1 MLTQHLCSYN
11 CCTDTACIC
20 LTLLGCRYA
29 TPTEDPLLVIA
40 RDAAAGSNLLCL
52 DELHV
57 TDVAD
62 AMLLLR
68 LFRQILTHG
77 CMVCFTSNRPARDL
91 YKGGLSRKYFE
102 PFVQLIDDRLLQ
114 LKVAGG
120 RDYRAQHA
128 VQQAMQQQQGG
139 NTPHSHQQQTSSSMN
154 QSLAAAAAAG
164 TGAWW
169 VGPGAEQQLQ
179 QHWQQLANQLAE
191 LHAAVGAAAE
201 GVSGPASVPLPFGRQ
216 LWVPQ
221 ALLSPP
227 AAGIAA
233 AEGNATADS
242 ESGLQQQAPQ
252 QQIEAALF
260 TFEQLCGNSGSRQSL
275 EHAGALSANDYLAL
289 VRACCVL
296 FVSGLPQ
303 LQPQQRDEARRL
315 VTFVDVA

>member
-1 MLTQHLCSYN
+1 
-11 CCTDTACIC
+11 
-20 LTLLGCRYA
+20 
-29 TPTEDPLLVIA
+29 
-40 RDAAAGSNLLCL
+40 
-52 DELHV
+52 
-57 TDVAD
+57 
-62 AMLLLR
+62 MLLTR
-68 LFRQILTHG
+68 LFRQILAHG

-102 PFVQLIDDRLLQ
+102 PFIQLIDDRLLQ

-128 VQQAMQQQQGG
+128 VQQAMQQQPGDVKH
-139 NTPHSHQQQTSSSMN
+139 HSHQQHTSSSMN
-154 QSLAAAAAAG
+154 QSLAAVAAAN
-164 TGAWW
+164 TGAWL

-179 QHWQQLANQLAE
+179 QHWQQLADKLAE
-191 LHAAVGAAAE
+191 LHTAAGAAADT
-201 GVSGPASVPLPFGRQ
+201 VSGPASVPLPFGRK

-227 AAGIAA
+227 GAAAAA
-233 AEGNATADS
+233 AEGSVTADS
-242 ESGLQQQAPQ
+242 AALQQQQQQPPQ
-252 QQIEAALF
+252 QQHIEAALF
-260 TFEQLCGNSGSRQSL
+260 TFEQLCGNGGSRKSL

-289 VRACCVL
+289 VRACSVL